1 LSTETTGGSP
11 DRWRGGR
18 AQPGGPQL
26 ARAAAESPAFAPAE
40 EQSAGG
46 QIVGGLPGRPDACTA
61 PSGWYDWWYDWS
73 VASAYAKVSVSLP
86 VGLLE
91 RTRDRVGSRGL
102 SRYVAQA
109 MEAQERRD
117 ALRDWLAGQ
126 DAEHGSIPEEIMQ
139 EVRKQWLGD
148 ADG

>member
-1 LSTETTGGSP
+1 
-11 DRWRGGR
+11 
-18 AQPGGPQL
+18 
-26 ARAAAESPAFAPAE
+26 
-40 EQSAGG
+40 
-46 QIVGGLPGRPDACTA
+46 
-61 PSGWYDWWYDWS
+61 
-73 VASAYAKVSVSLP
+73 
-86 VGLLE
+86 
-91 RTRDRVGSRGL
+91 
-102 SRYVAQA
+102 